1 MSAGLP
7 IAAQGVSANFFCPR
21 GQLEIIAAHAGVVT
35 AVLCGHDHRGGY
47 HYDEASNVHHITVA
61 SPLNEGAA
69 GSAFGV
75 VIVHDDRLEVHS
87 PALESVIKAADLDK
101 MRAAGGRCS
110 DANLNAIALPLVKL
124 VRPQPVC

>member
-1 MSAGLP
+1 M
-7 IAAQGVSANFFCPR
+7 
-21 GQLEIIAAHAGVVT
+21 
-35 AVLCGHDHRGGY
+35 
-47 HYDEASNVHHITVA
+47 
-61 SPLNEGAA
+61 
-69 GSAFGV
+69 
-75 VIVHDDRLEVHS
+75 HDDRLEVHS